1 MAQILSSGS
10 VSQFHMHP
18 VPTQGHVVRRV
29 SEFGPQEWEF
39 LKSTVGAAV
48 NRDMATWQFSIAAG
62 ADQHGL
68 GICFPGDPEGGNLA
82 LDRPCK
88 YTLQIEACQKQQL
101 FARPLLKSNCSF
113 SIFEY
118 PFICV

>member
-1 MAQILSSGS
+1 
-10 VSQFHMHP
+10 MHP

-39 LKSTVGAAV
+39 LKSTVRAAV
-48 NRDMATWQFSIAAG
+48 SSDMATWQFSIAAG

-68 GICFPGDPEGGNLA
+68 GVCFPGDQEGGNLA

-88 YTLQIEACQKQQL
+88 YTLQIADVL
-101 FARPLLKSNCSF
+101 VRNKSFLPSPCLSQIFHSASLNILSF
-113 SIFEY
+113 SSRSFG
-118 PFICV
+118 